1 MIFKFSY
8 IKHNKFGR
16 KGTIN
21 NNIDKTGFIYIKGYE
36 NLYMINN
43 EGIIISCSK
52 ISGNVVLK
60 DRYLKYTTKENGY
73 LQVHLAKNG
82 KRKAYYIHR
91 LVAKH
96 FIPNPNNYTQVNH
109 KDKNPSNNSVDN
121 LEWCNNSYNVRY
133 SNIPE
138 KLKELR
144 GDKLEITNVQTGEI
158 IIAKSKREAA
168 NIIKGSDAGIIYAI
182 NNNSL
187 YKRKYKI
194 KIISYGKR

>member
-21 NNIDKTGFIYIKGYE
+21 N
-36 NLYMINN
+36 

-52 ISGNVVLK
+52 IFGNVVLK

-73 LQVHLAKNG
+73 LQVHLTKNG

-109 KDKNPSNNSVDN
+109 KDKNPSNNSVD
-121 LEWCNNSYNVRY
+121 
-133 SNIPE
+133 
-138 KLKELR
+138 KLKHFHVENYS
-144 GDKLEITNVQTGEI
+144 GTNFTDDLI
-158 IIAKSKREAA
+158 C
-168 NIIKGSDAGIIYAI
+168 
-182 NNNSL
+182 L
-187 YKRKYKI
+187 
-194 KIISYGKR
+194 

>member
-52 ISGNVVLK
+52 ISGNVVL
-60 DRYLKYTTKENGY
+60 
-73 LQVHLAKNG
+73 
-82 KRKAYYIHR
+82 
-91 LVAKH
+91 
-96 FIPNPNNYTQVNH
+96 

-168 NIIKGSDAGIIYAI
+168 NIIKGSDTGIIYAI